1 LPPRKRFGT
10 IEPCFRQETQIR
22 DAMPAEEV
30 RQIMEKIPL
39 WSTAADNL
47 ASRRLAQK
55 IGFAEYAEVISV
67 TL

>member
-1 LPPRKRFGT
+1 
-10 IEPCFRQETQIR
+10 
-22 DAMPAEEV
+22 MPAEEV

-55 IGFAEYAEVISV
+55 IGFAEYTEVIFV